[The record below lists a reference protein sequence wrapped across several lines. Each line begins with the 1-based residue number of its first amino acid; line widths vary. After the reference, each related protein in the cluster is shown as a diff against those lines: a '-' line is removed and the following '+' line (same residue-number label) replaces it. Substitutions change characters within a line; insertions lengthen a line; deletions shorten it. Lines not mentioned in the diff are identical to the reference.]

1 MQLVAVR
8 VNLSTE
14 NSLSRRYH
22 EQRHQIQREMP
33 LHLQLEN
40 RVSYEVLPLLLLY
53 SIYGDRVT
61 GSMLMIV
68 ITIHGLY
75 LCWFRYGLEV
85 LHFL

>member
-8 VNLSTE
+8 VSLSIE
-14 NSLSRRYH
+14 NFLSRRSH
-22 EQRHQIQREMP
+22 QQRYQMQRGAP

-40 RVSYEVLPLLLLY
+40 RVSYEVLSLLHLY
-53 SIYGDRVT
+53 SIYGDRLT

-68 ITIHGLY
+68 ITMRGLY